1 MNDAVKTP
9 EVRLNRD
16 GHVGVITIDNSAKKN
31 ALTPEMMQQYSLL
44 LTEFEQDD
52 DLWVLVVDPAG
63 EHTTAGLDMP
73 KFFGPAAT
81 AKPIPEGQVDPF
93 GLKRRTTKPVIF
105 VVQGITY
112 TAGIEMMLAS
122 DIVIAAETARFGQV
136 EAKRGIAPFGGA
148 HFRYLTRTGWGNAM
162 YHLFLCE
169 EFSAQRALE
178 MGFVQ
183 EVHPY
188 GKHRE
193 RALEIAHQICKCAP
207 LGLRATKIA
216 SMKYWEAA
224 EKVGIE
230 SIPDI
235 RRAVLSSEDCKE
247 GIKSFVERREAN
259 FQGR

>member
-1 MNDAVKTP
+1 MSESTRAP
-9 EVRLNRD
+9 EVRMSRD
-16 GHVGVITIDNSAKKN
+16 GHIGVITIDNAAKKN
-31 ALTPEMMQQYSLL
+31 ALTPEMMQQYSSL

-52 DLWVLVVDPAG
+52 DLWVLVIDPAG

-73 KFFGPAAT
+73 KFFGPTAT

-93 GLKRRTTKPVIF
+93 GLKRRCTKPVIF

-122 DIVIAAETARFGQV
+122 DIVIAADTARFGQV

-169 EFSAQRALE
+169 EFTAQRALE
-178 MGFVQ
+178 LGFVQ

-193 RALEIAHQICKCAP
+193 RALELAQQICKCAP

-216 SMKYWEAA
+216 SMKFLEAA
-224 EKVGIE
+224 EKAAIE
-230 SIPDI
+230 AIPEI
-235 RRAVLSSEDCKE
+235 RRTVLGSEDFKE
-247 GIKSFVERREAN
+247 GIKSFMERREAV
-259 FQGR
+259 FEGR